1 MIWCVWASSCCMRW
15 VNYQC
20 VILSAFL
27 LMFRSFIG
35 TIPDNRVS
43 QYFKNIIFSSSLT
56 ALLLEYHWKCS
67 FVFTYVVLLYI
78 RKIQVLKSKE
88 TRSALR
94 CKNPDDLL
102 HPKLRLENFLI
113 FRDLFRTESSICDG
127 DFWENN
133 KLLTIFTKK
142 LQETLQTFHVYK
154 AFTSVK
160 SSNKLLSI

>member
-1 MIWCVWASSCCMRW
+1 MVWCVWASSCCMRW

-20 VILSAFL
+20 LIISAFL

-35 TIPDNRVS
+35 TIHDNRVSKFNRNNSRQRVSKFNRNNSRQPSS

-56 ALLLEYHWKCS
+56 TLLLEYHWKCS
-67 FVFTYVVLLYI
+67 FGFTYVVLLYI

-102 HPKLRLENFLI
+102 HPQAW
-113 FRDLFRTESSICDG
+113 S
-127 DFWENN
+127 
-133 KLLTIFTKK
+133 
-142 LQETLQTFHVYK
+142 
-154 AFTSVK
+154 
-160 SSNKLLSI
+160 